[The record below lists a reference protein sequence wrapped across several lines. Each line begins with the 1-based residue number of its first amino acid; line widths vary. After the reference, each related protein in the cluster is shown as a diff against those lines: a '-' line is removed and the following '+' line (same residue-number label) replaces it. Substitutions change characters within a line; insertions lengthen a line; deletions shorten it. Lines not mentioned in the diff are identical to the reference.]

1 MSASCGAEGP
11 PADYALPG
19 FNWFLWPSRD
29 ISALDRKGGIA
40 MSLALATLL
49 YEWRRY
55 TAAVVALA
63 FSGLLILAQ
72 VGMFVGIVHAATAT
86 IDRSRANIMILPPK
100 MESLINSGGSSLPG
114 RIQPLIYLNP
124 EVVEVASWD
133 ADGGRWMNVPAPGKK
148 QVTTYINVSMVD
160 TRQDAATLPTDF
172 PESIRVALLEPYAV
186 VIDESQLARL
196 GVKLGDKATLNGRTV
211 WVRGV
216 LHGYPDINNASV
228 TMSRDT
234 LRLLGLNTKDGKT
247 GPLMVRIKDPTRAA
261 AVRDQLNAVSKGGY
275 KAWTREDLAKANEGA
290 LMSEQIIGVFLSFSV
305 FLGFLIGV
313 GITSQTLRGAILAS
327 IKEFASLRALG
338 VSMGSLR
345 WIVLELSVWVGL
357 VGLIAT
363 GLFTGAVFLLAK
375 NGGLPMGFPLPWVV
389 GVSSLLL
396 VISVVSGLLSLGIL
410 KKSQPA
416 DLLR

>member
-1 MSASCGAEGP
+1 
-11 PADYALPG
+11 
-19 FNWFLWPSRD
+19 
-29 ISALDRKGGIA
+29 
-40 MSLALATLL
+40 
-49 YEWRRY
+49 
-55 TAAVVALA
+55 
-63 FSGLLILAQ
+63 
-72 VGMFVGIVHAATAT
+72 
-86 IDRSRANIMILPPK
+86 MILPPK
-100 MESLINSGGSSLPG
+100 MESLINSGGGSLPG
-114 RIQPLIYLNP
+114 RIQPSIYLNP
-124 EVVEVASWD
+124 EVIEVASWD

-148 QVTTYINVSMVD
+148 QVTTYINVNSVD

-196 GVKLGDKATLNGRTV
+196 GVKLGDKASLNGRTV
-211 WVRGV
+211 WVRGI
-216 LHGYPDINNASV
+216 LHGYPDINNASI

-234 LRLLGLNTKDGKT
+234 LRLLGMNTKDGKT
-247 GPLMVRIKDPTRAA
+247 GPLMVRIEDPSRAV
-261 AVRDQLNAVSKGGY
+261 AVRDQLNSVSKGAY

-305 FLGFLIGV
+305 FLGFMIGV

-363 GLFTGAVFLLAK
+363 ALFTGGVFLLAK
-375 NGGLPMGFPLPWVV
+375 NGGLPMGFPTPWVL
-389 GVSSLLL
+389 GVSSLLV
-396 VISVVSGLLSLGIL
+396 VISIASGLLSLGVL